1 MIGIFIEFLDIF
13 LFFQAHLESSFTL
26 ITPTT
31 SSNPQETLY
40 LLHYGENRFQVPH
53 FQSLRPIS
61 NDRENLIQNYVA
73 SLSVHHS
80 SQSNSNIVVSSGL
93 VRGRIDSAPE
103 EPANFAQ
110 PNLQSSCI
118 LSESN
123 QRIPV
128 RNRTAKMKHEEYD
141 V

>member
-1 MIGIFIEFLDIF
+1 MAKRRDFG
-13 LFFQAHLESSFTL
+13 
-26 ITPTT
+26 
-31 SSNPQETLY
+31 SNPTHGFY
-40 LLHYGENRFQVPH
+40 NFFFLLLEHYSQSLHNFSSDHYGENRFQVPH
-53 FQSLRPIS
+53 FHSLRPIS

-93 VRGRIDSAPE
+93 VRGRIDSVPE

-123 QRIPV
+123 QRKP
-128 RNRTAKMKHEEYD
+128 AS
-141 V
+141 